1 MFKDFFSG
9 LFAFSIENRIF
20 PRLQMLVP
28 VVERY
33 ISRRSEQS
41 SNGAGNKE
49 REVSSDKKKKE
60 EVLRECVEMNREHP
74 VRKTL
79 RSFVLQ
85 DIRKCMNLSP
95 IRWKKGIES
104 WELSEDSDRLE
115 TLYRYVLAESS

>member
-1 MFKDFFSG
+1 MFKDFVRG
-9 LFAFSIENRIF
+9 LLNYSLENKIF

-41 SNGAGNKE
+41 SNGAGKE
-49 REVSSDKKKKE
+49 REVSSDKKE
-60 EVLRECVEMNREHP
+60 EVLRECVEMYREHP

-85 DIRKCMNLSP
+85 DIGDCMTMPP

-104 WELSEDSDRLE
+104 WESSEDSDRLE
-115 TLYRYVLAESS
+115 KLYIYVVSEST

>member
-1 MFKDFFSG
+1 MVKDFFSG
-9 LFAFSIENRIF
+9 LFGYSIENRIF

-41 SNGAGNKE
+41 SNGAGKE
-49 REVSSDKKKKE
+49 RGVSSDKKKKE
-60 EVLRECVEMNREHP
+60 EVLRECVEMYREHP

-85 DIRKCMNLSP
+85 DIGNCMAVSP
-95 IRWKKGIES
+95 IRWKKGIER
-104 WELSEDSDRLE
+104 WELSEDRDRLE
-115 TLYRYVLAESS
+115 TLYRYVKSESS